1 MRAASRFVNDT
12 KKILDI
18 LFIMIGLGLIT
29 RISKNKFVNC
39 VSAGIFLDVYFALY
53 NSNKS

>member
-29 RISKNKFVNC
+29 RISKNKFVFTGLRGMAN
-39 VSAGIFLDVYFALY
+39 
-53 NSNKS
+53 